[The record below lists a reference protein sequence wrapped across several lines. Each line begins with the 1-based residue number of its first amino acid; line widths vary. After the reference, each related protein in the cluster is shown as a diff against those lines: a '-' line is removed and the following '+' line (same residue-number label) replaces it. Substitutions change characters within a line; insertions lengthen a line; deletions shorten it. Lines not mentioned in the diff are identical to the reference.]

1 MTRKLD
7 VHQTAALCMEMSGNL
22 SRQLRTYLKTEC
34 GVDIESRSKV
44 TAYLQTAY
52 FPNETGK
59 VTVPDPK
66 KKGQTKTA
74 SFLRVNPDLYSVLEL
89 LQKVADQNQE
99 AGRVSWPANVPSDEW
114 WIQLLADK
122 GGGCTKLVLK
132 MICIVGADSVRRV
145 VPIGLL
151 DGVSDTREMVELAF
165 GPLLKTFSEI
175 ERYRYAIYTKWAPR
189 TRQGITLNADLQPIR
204 EVTVAAN
211 NLITTRL
218 KVMNVGES
226 RVVHLGLFFKGTKAR
241 RFRKLKFSQEEEQPP
256 PSPSPRPHLRRSRRR
271 RRRPHLRR
279 SRRRRSPPLRP
290 SLLGAARRH
299 VSNLLH
305 SSSSPRTRS
314 SSTRLR
320 CCTSTRGRVSHGT
333 CSRR

>member
-7 VHQTAALCMEMSGNL
+7 VKQTAALCMEMSGNL

-165 GPLLKTFSEI
+165 GVASGFQAMQTALASLAYNHQLAM
-175 ERYRYAIYTKWAPR
+175 YRAQVVP
-189 TRQGITLNADLQPIR
+189 QP
-204 EVTVAAN
+204 T
-211 NLITTRL
+211 
-218 KVMNVGES
+218 
-226 RVVHLGLFFKGTKAR
+226 
-241 RFRKLKFSQEEEQPP
+241 PP
-256 PSPSPRPHLRRSRRR
+256 PQATPPPRDCIPNC
-271 RRRPHLRR
+271 
-279 SRRRRSPPLRP
+279 
-290 SLLGAARRH
+290 
-299 VSNLLH
+299 VEY
-305 SSSSPRTRS
+305 
-314 SSTRLR
+314 
-320 CCTSTRGRVSHGT
+320 SHQ
-333 CSRR
+333 